1 MVEEEDPTRLYQY
14 PLSSPLA
21 FQAGDILGYFQGASS
36 MSQLRLLSEDVGS
49 GHLQYYSIHN
59 NPRLA
64 SQFIIDEMDEHYH
77 PLVHVETGSYNYA
90 DQLSFAK

>member
-1 MVEEEDPTRLYQY
+1 MVDKKDSAWLYQY

-36 MSQLRLLSEDVGS
+36 MSQLRLLSEDVMS
-49 GHLQYYSIHN
+49 GHLQYYSIQN
-59 NPRLA
+59 NLRVA
-64 SQFIIDEMDEHYH
+64 SQFIINEMDDHYH

-90 DQLSFAK
+90 DPLSFVK